1 MRLVV
6 AVAALAMALTACGG
20 STQDDDIATAGNGS
34 GASPSASA
42 SAAGDRASAAG
53 DRDEQMLKFTECMR
67 GEGVDMPDPEPGG
80 GIRIQ
85 GGDPAKTDAAMAKCR
100 QHLPNGGEM
109 GRMSAADMEKARQYS
124 KCMRDNG
131 VTAFPDPDPE
141 TGGIMLRGGPGSGLD
156 PNSDTFKAAQKTC
169 ENLRPRR
176 AGGAG

>member
-1 MRLVV
+1 MRVV
-6 AVAALAMALTACGG
+6 LAVAALALALTACGG
-20 STQDDDIATAGNGS
+20 ETQDDGVATAGNGS
-34 GASPSASA
+34 AASPTASSSASA
-42 SAAGDRASAAG
+42 GDRE
-53 DRDEQMLKFTECMR
+53 EQMLKFTECMR
-67 GEGVDMPDPEPGG
+67 GEGVEMPDPEPGG

-85 GGDPAKTDAAMAKCR
+85 GGDPAKTEAAMAKCR

-109 GRMSAADMEKARQYS
+109 GRMNAADMEKARQYS

-141 TGGIMLRGGPGSGLD
+141 TGGIMLRGGPGSGLE
-156 PNSDTFKAAQKTC
+156 PNSATFQAAQKAC

>member
-1 MRLVV
+1 MRLVL
-6 AVAALAMALTACGG
+6 AVAALAVALTACGG
-20 STQDDDIATAGNGS
+20 ETQDDGIATAGNGS

-42 SAAGDRASAAG
+42 SAAAG
-53 DRDEQMLKFTECMR
+53 DREEQMLKFTECMR

-85 GGDPAKTDAAMAKCR
+85 GGDPSKTEAAMAKCR
-100 QHLPNGGEM
+100 QYLPNGGEM
-109 GRMSAADMEKARQYS
+109 GRMNAADMEKARQYS

-141 TGGIMLRGGPGSGLD
+141 TGAIMLRGGPGSGLD

-169 ENLRPRR
+169 ESLRPQR